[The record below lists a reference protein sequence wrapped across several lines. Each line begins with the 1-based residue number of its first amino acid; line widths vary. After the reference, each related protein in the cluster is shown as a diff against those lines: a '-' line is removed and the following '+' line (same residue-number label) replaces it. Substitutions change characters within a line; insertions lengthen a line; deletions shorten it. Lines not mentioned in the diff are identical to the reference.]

1 MTTIIYWLRSGSCL
15 LLIRKRR
22 RRSCE
27 RVSVYNGEYEISGK
41 VLMSGKDLIKA
52 DVLNIVSAA
61 AGIPCFMRDPGSGWR
76 Q

>member
-1 MTTIIYWLRSGSCL
+1 
-15 LLIRKRR
+15 
-22 RRSCE
+22 
-27 RVSVYNGEYEISGK
+27 
-41 VLMSGKDLIKA
+41 MSGKDLIKS